1 MNRRA
6 MWAIAAKDLRAI
18 TSNVQVWLPM
28 VILPAIMA
36 VVLPAA
42 FVLTTGRVGL
52 GNVGNLD
59 SITKLVANLP
69 PGFRANLARF
79 DSLTL
84 QAIYLTVNYLFA
96 PFFLLIPLMTSS
108 VVAANSFVGEKE
120 RRTLESLLFAPVD
133 ITALFVGK
141 VLSALIPAMVLT
153 VASAVA
159 YGVVVNLAAYPLF
172 HQLIFPEPSW
182 LVLIFWLVPVISL
195 FAIFFNVVIS
205 AKVKG
210 FQEANQFGALL
221 VMPVLGLLFGQSAGV
236 LMLDSLA
243 MFGIGALICLLD
255 LWFLR
260 WLPRHFDR
268 NKLFES
274 QVA

>member
-1 MNRRA
+1 
-6 MWAIAAKDLRAI
+6 
-18 TSNVQVWLPM
+18 
-28 VILPAIMA
+28 

-52 GNVGNLD
+52 GSASNLD
-59 SITKLVANLP
+59 TITKLLVNLP
-69 PGFRANLARF
+69 PGLREKLGRF
-79 DSLTL
+79 DSLNL
-84 QAIYLTVNYLFA
+84 KAIYLTVNYLFA
-96 PFFLLIPLMTSS
+96 PFFLLIPLMASS

-120 RRTLESLLFAPVD
+120 RQTLESLLFAPVD

-141 VLSALIPAMVLT
+141 VLSAFIPAIVLT
-153 VASAVA
+153 VGIAVV

-172 HQLIFPEPSW
+172 HQLIFPEPNW
-182 LVLIFWLVPVISL
+182 FVLIFWLVPVISL

-210 FQEANQFGALL
+210 FQEANQFGAFL
-221 VMPVLGLLFGQSAGV
+221 VMPVLALLFGQVTGA
-236 LMLDSLA
+236 LMLDSLTL
-243 MFGIGALICLLD
+243 FGIGALICLLD
-255 LWFLR
+255 VWFLR
-260 WLPRHFDR
+260 SLPRHFDR